1 MKAIILAAILV
12 LLVVG
17 IGVFFQNMLGKD
29 SREMML
35 ALQDAAKQVQKEK
48 WLEAEATLQ
57 EISRQW
63 QGKRKKWH
71 AVSDHTE
78 IRIIDESMARLKA
91 YISVQ
96 EKKDCLA
103 EIAALQQ
110 TIRYIPDKEKLTLS
124 NIF

>member
-1 MKAIILAAILV
+1 
-12 LLVVG
+12 
-17 IGVFFQNMLGKD
+17 
-29 SREMML
+29 MML

-71 AVSDHTE
+71 AVYDHTE